1 MVLSTIVWSNGDQVG
16 ADPVNTDSSR
26 HRKGDNQRKQRH
38 SKHHGKGRATLSRLL
53 FPIARSQLGVAQG
66 YEAGAQRRKP
76 GKQRNHPQPVDI
88 AEAVPR
94 IFQQGPISKPE
105 VLLHAQHLLIIFVR
119 RPVFPGGVVQFGNGG
134 LDVCL
139 VIFQH
144 HQSAQF
150 PIISGHILGRHLVGI
165 LNEVAVVI
173 CLHGD
178 GLRAALTTA
187 EGSDSVVNGE

>member
-1 MVLSTIVWSNGDQVG
+1 M
-16 ADPVNTDSSR
+16 
-26 HRKGDNQRKQRH
+26 
-38 SKHHGKGRATLSRLL
+38 SRLL

-94 IFQQGPISKPE
+94 IFQQGPISE
-105 VLLHAQHLLIIFVR
+105 LEILLHAQHLLIIFVR

-134 LDVCL
+134 LDVRL

-144 HQSAQF
+144 HQRAQF

-178 GLRAALTTA
+178 GLRSGIDHRRGDPAQV
-187 EGSDSVVNGE
+187 G